1 MKSALALLFFLAIT
15 LPTAAL
21 AAASEWVTVKGGAVR
36 LITAG
41 PPENGTYWAG
51 LEFQLEPG
59 WHTYWRYPGEAGIP
73 PQIAWTAT
81 SNIKDKDSS
90 VPGSGAVQRWVLG
103 LHRLPRRHYSAAE
116 NYAGRCLKARAD
128 FAGAVFWRLQGH
140 LRTGRGNLVPS
151 T

>member
-1 MKSALALLFFLAIT
+1 MLTRLLLWCSCKSMKSAFALFLFLAIT

-59 WHTYWRYPGEAGIP
+59 WHTY
-73 PQIAWTAT
+73 
-81 SNIKDKDSS
+81 
-90 VPGSGAVQRWVLG
+90 
-103 LHRLPRRHYSAAE
+103 
-116 NYAGRCLKARAD
+116 
-128 FAGAVFWRLQGH
+128 
-140 LRTGRGNLVPS
+140 
-151 T
+151 